1 MRIIYVHHALRDRK
15 EIPTQ
20 EDGLKDLGK
29 EDAILTGKI
38 LKEITVGKNI
48 AGIFTSPYFRCKE
61 TTRLINES
69 LNVNVYKDEKLNEY
83 TEWDPNNDKHET
95 WVDLQIRLKEAIKDV
110 VYKYNDDDV
119 AIFVT
124 SGVNIMAFISL
135 AYRVAPSENTPGL
148 WVASCSPIGFDID
161 KTHFEK

>member
-1 MRIIYVHHALRDRK
+1 MRIIYVHHALRDVR

-38 LKEITVGKNI
+38 LKEISGGKNI
-48 AGIFTSPYFRCKE
+48 VGIFTSPYFRCKE

-69 LNVNVYKDEKLNEY
+69 LNLNVYEDERLNEY
-83 TEWDPNNDKHET
+83 TRWDPKKNQHES
-95 WVDLQIRLKEAIKDV
+95 WVDLQIRLTKAIKDV
-110 VYKYNDDDV
+110 VYKYNDEDA

-135 AYRVAPSENTPGL
+135 AYRLAPSENAPALG
-148 WVASCSPIGFDID
+148 VASCSPIGFDID
-161 KTHFEK
+161 KSHFEN